1 MAPVMTGRGE
11 ISPCDQGR
19 LLNVDNFT
27 DPLANDDTRLC
38 FDIGC
43 IYWSALLF
51 PTVSFPP
58 RPACWTWADFLQMTA
73 LCKKKKKKN

>member
-38 FDIGC
+38 FDICVHLLEC
-43 IYWSALLF
+43 ITFPNSFISAKTSLLDLGRL
-51 PTVSFPP
+51 S
-58 RPACWTWADFLQMTA
+58 ANDCIM
-73 LCKKKKKKN
+73 